1 MRGALLKLRR
11 SPRSLRNFAWQES
24 VIAGIAVA
32 VILVGSGAFAWA
44 APDEPVFRRVVLM
57 ENEDVQV
64 VEIRYEP
71 GSVSPLHTHEFPRR
85 AIYVE
90 SGGTLE
96 ITPGRKLDD
105 GTLKLVP
112 GGEATRIE
120 ITAGQALWLPAQT
133 HTLRNVGK
141 TFIRAIEVEIKNAT
155 P

>member
-1 MRGALLKLRR
+1 MAV
-11 SPRSLRNFAWQES
+11 FAGP
-24 VIAGIAVA
+24 A
-32 VILVGSGAFAWA
+32 ILVTALSPAWGAA
-44 APDEPVFRRVVLM
+44 DEPIFRRLVLM

-71 GSVSPLHTHEFPRR
+71 GSISPLHTHEFPRR

-105 GTLKLVP
+105 GTLELVP
-112 GGEATRIE
+112 GGEAKRID
-120 ITAGQALWLPAQT
+120 ITAGQALWLPGQT
-133 HTLRNVGK
+133 HMLRNVGK
-141 TFIRAIEVEIKNAT
+141 TFIRVIEIEIKNAT

>member
-1 MRGALLKLRR
+1 MKYWVGKIVFMAVLVAAL
-11 SPRSLRNFAWQES
+11 SP
-24 VIAGIAVA
+24 
-32 VILVGSGAFAWA
+32 AWA

-57 ENEDVQV
+57 DNEDVQV

-96 ITPGRKLDD
+96 ITPGRVRDD
-105 GTLKLVP
+105 GTLELVP
-112 GGEATRIE
+112 GGEAKRID
-120 ITAGQALWLPAQT
+120 ITAGQVLWIPAQT